1 MTDRSMRRAV
11 DMSLL
16 FTALA
21 LIAGGII
28 ASVGLARDSLW
39 LDETYT
45 WLFVR
50 STWPDLLTSTRIVAV
65 HPPLYYILV
74 KALVGSGPLTEVALR
89 FPSVIFHLIGIT
101 GAASIGAILG
111 GRTGRVAA
119 AWMWALHPMAIWYAR
134 EARPYAL
141 AAALAAI
148 TLACYLRAERQGSP
162 WTWALGGV
170 SMAAGLV
177 THYFFFVFV
186 GTLVLA
192 SLAIFRE
199 RPRFFRS
206 WTLLT
211 LAALVPLAVW
221 LAWLFQQG
229 QPSFGIAWIP
239 RPSAADLALTL
250 WNMVSGY
257 GGNLDPGTTLWGIV
271 LLSLAAVGLTCGDER
286 HAARRYAIAGIA
298 LPLLS
303 VWLVSLRRPVFVD
316 RYFLILLPWVAA
328 LVALG
333 MLALQRIVI
342 AGRSRRWSWAA
353 VAAMILGLAV
363 ATQVLTAAKY
373 RKENWRSLVDALQEA
388 GASSRDLVLSEPEIS
403 LPLVYY
409 GALPSIASGNRLVP
423 VCDHHCWWILRQPY
437 TVTHAFTQSVNDP
450 DRPWLPEIPSG
461 CRRAMVWESPTG
473 IRAWE
478 LACP

>member
-148 TLACYLRAERQGSP
+148 TLACYLRAERQGSL

-177 THYFFFVFV
+177 TH
-186 GTLVLA
+186 A
-192 SLAIFRE
+192 
-199 RPRFFRS
+199 RS
-206 WTLLT
+206 R
-211 LAALVPLAVW
+211 
-221 LAWLFQQG
+221 
-229 QPSFGIAWIP
+229 QPSDLS
-239 RPSAADLALTL
+239 RAAAFL
-250 WNMVSGY
+250 SF
-257 GGNLDPGTTLWGIV
+257 LDPPHAGGAGPAGRLAGLAFPAGSTFLRHCLDPKTFGGGFGTHIMEYGKWLWRELGSRDHPLGDRPALAGGSGSHLWG
-271 LLSLAAVGLTCGDER
+271 
-286 HAARRYAIAGIA
+286 
-298 LPLLS
+298 
-303 VWLVSLRRPVFVD
+303 
-316 RYFLILLPWVAA
+316 
-328 LVALG
+328 
-333 MLALQRIVI
+333 
-342 AGRSRRWSWAA
+342 
-353 VAAMILGLAV
+353 
-363 ATQVLTAAKY
+363 
-373 RKENWRSLVDALQEA
+373 
-388 GASSRDLVLSEPEIS
+388 
-403 LPLVYY
+403 
-409 GALPSIASGNRLVP
+409 
-423 VCDHHCWWILRQPY
+423 
-437 TVTHAFTQSVNDP
+437 
-450 DRPWLPEIPSG
+450 
-461 CRRAMVWESPTG
+461 
-473 IRAWE
+473 
-478 LACP
+478 